1 MAEQYDCPC
10 RYCGDPI
17 TTRKEKGQWLPFE
30 GKRRHFCKAKMKKG
44 KGLSWSAVFAICA
57 IGLLLL
63 IVLFFR
69 SLGG

>member
-1 MAEQYDCPC
+1 MV
-10 RYCGDPI
+10 
-17 TTRKEKGQWLPFE
+17 PFE